1 MALFTDGPIAATDDL
16 VGQDSGLLKVA
27 STEGID
33 VTRKL
38 SLAMDELALELTN
51 LLPTLEGLNFVA
63 ATPAI
68 RMWHTFRTL
77 ELVYRDAFQNQLNDR
92 YAGKRDQFAVLGK
105 WAFDKVMEAG
115 LGMIN
120 NPVLKAAV
128 ADLTY
133 FPGQQ
138 SSATYYVCISWTGAQ
153 GEEGAAGE
161 WAAITTPDGNVLSV
175 RAVNPPANAAGW
187 NVFVGLSPDSIS
199 QQNSSPLAVAQPWLQ
214 QGAIST
220 RGRAP
225 GDGQTADYLRIVAR
239 ILQRG

>member
-1 MALFTDGPIAATDDL
+1 MALFTDGPMAAIDDL
-16 VGQDSGLLKVA
+16 LGQDSGLLTVA

-33 VTRKL
+33 VTKKL
-38 SLAMDELALELTN
+38 SLAMDELALELTT
-51 LLPTLEGLNFVA
+51 LLPPLEGLNFVA

-77 ELVYRDAFQNQLNDR
+77 ELVYRDAYQNQLNDR
-92 YAGKRDQFAVLGK
+92 YAGKRDQFAALGK
-105 WAFDKVMEAG
+105 WAFGKMMEAG

-120 NPVLKAAV
+120 NPIPKAPV
-128 ADLTY
+128 ANLTY

-138 SSATYYVCISWTGAQ
+138 AGATYYVCTSWTGAQ

-161 WAAITTPDGNVLSV
+161 WTAITTPDGNVLSV
-175 RAVNPPANAAGW
+175 RATNPPVNAAGW

-199 QQNSSPLAVAQPWLQ
+199 QQNSSPVALAQPWLQ

-220 RGRAP
+220 SGRAP
-225 GDGQTADYLRIVAR
+225 GDGQTADYLCIVPR